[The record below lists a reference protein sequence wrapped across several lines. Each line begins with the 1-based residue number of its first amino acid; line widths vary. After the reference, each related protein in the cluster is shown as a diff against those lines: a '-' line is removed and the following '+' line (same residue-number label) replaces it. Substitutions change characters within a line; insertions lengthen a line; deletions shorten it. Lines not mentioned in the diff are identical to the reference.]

1 MIGYH
6 TTNRGRYK
14 CDWCDQRSYK
24 TLGGI
29 STHINSHHA
38 TELAKALETQVSELQ
53 TALRR
58 AESKPPK
65 IVEREKVVYKDKPD
79 PKYWN
84 HGVYCTACRIAY
96 RSVGV
101 PFGQT
106 IESTPHSNCGT
117 RSLLPVNEV
126 IL

>member
-1 MIGYH
+1 MVGYH

-14 CDWCDQRSYK
+14 CDFCDQRSYK
-24 TLGGI
+24 TVSG
-29 STHINSHHA
+29 INSHVQAHHELELERA
-38 TELAKALETQVSELQ
+38 TSD
-53 TALRR
+53 ALRKELER
-58 AESKPPK
+58 ERRKAPK

-79 PKYWN
+79 PKYWH

>member
-1 MIGYH
+1 MTGYH

-14 CDWCDQRSYK
+14 CDFCDQRSYK
-24 TLGGI
+24 TLSGI
-29 STHINSHHA
+29 NTHVQSNHELELERA
-38 TELAKALETQVSELQ
+38 TSEGLRKELERERRKA
-53 TALRR
+53 
-58 AESKPPK
+58 PK
-65 IVEREKVVYKDKPD
+65 IVERERVVYKDKPD

-117 RSLLPVNEV
+117 KSLLPVNEV
-126 IL
+126 VL

>member
-24 TLGGI
+24 TLSGI

-38 TELAKALETQVSELQ
+38 TELAKALETQVSDLQ

-79 PKYWN
+79 PKYWY
-84 HGVYCTACRIAY
+84 HSVFCTACKEVIVNAGIPY
-96 RSVGV
+96 S
-101 PFGQT
+101 QT
-106 IESTPHSNCGT
+106 IESTPHGRCGT
-117 RSLLPVNEV
+117 RSLMSVERGV
-126 IL
+126 